1 MHVFPPLCYLSITKF
16 SLIVLLYQYG
26 FRCKVRKNNH
36 YQIHSVTKTLTSPMT
51 TYFLLRC
58 KMHSYGFHLLSLKT
72 KMYFSWKFYRIAN
85 NAFLIYG
92 KKTFFKMLAHIWS
105 TRLKWRHMLKETFLP
120 KIGYLNLS

>member
-1 MHVFPPLCYLSITKF
+1 MHVFPPLCHSCITKF
-16 SLIVLLYQYG
+16 YLIVLLYLYRYIFI
-26 FRCKVRKNNH
+26 FRCKAWRLNH
-36 YQIHSVTKTLTSPMT
+36 YKIHSVTRTLTSPMT

-105 TRLKWRHMLKETFLP
+105 TRLKWRHVLKEMFLP
-120 KIGYLNLS
+120 KIVS